1 MAIVTKHQSF
11 IASVEISIP
20 EDSDFV
26 RNAALEIV
34 LPDTLKKF
42 DHPLGL
48 ARLQRSM
55 GVSNFGNFV
64 LVHFAVPEG
73 MTAEHINEG
82 AQILRSNFVAD
93 LSDYLLGHA
102 MKDIENVR
110 IANGLHRPEST
121 RADSLPNAKTI
132 DGANV
137 CDVSP
142 VTFARIAACFDTRPA
157 RELLSGQLPHGG
169 RRAIKFGKTCVVED
183 HTRASAQDDPL
194 PQSVKDL
201 IERHEQADS
210 LPNTPIRK

>member
-64 LVHFAVPEG
+64 LVPFAVPEG

-121 RADSLPNAKTI
+121 RADSLPN
-132 DGANV
+132 
-137 CDVSP
+137 
-142 VTFARIAACFDTRPA
+142 
-157 RELLSGQLPHGG
+157 
-169 RRAIKFGKTCVVED
+169 
-183 HTRASAQDDPL
+183 
-194 PQSVKDL
+194 
-201 IERHEQADS
+201 
-210 LPNTPIRK
+210 TPIRK